1 MELIVTFAQDLAP
14 ELIELLGI
22 DEDTEFEA
30 FFSGGTLYVRPLT
43 GEEEIKQS
51 RRGIV

>member
-14 ELIELLGI
+14 ELVELLGI

-30 FFSGGTLYVRPLT
+30 FFSDGTLYVRLFPHAEITLT
-43 GEEEIKQS
+43 VDG
-51 RRGIV
+51 V